1 MNDNDKERF
10 SSCLLGAAEI
20 IGKQL
25 SPQAIKLYWEI
36 LKNYSI
42 EEVEQ
47 AFFSHASNPDVG
59 QFMPKPADI
68 IKAIDGSGESRSM
81 IAWTKVDKAL
91 RTIGTYETVVF
102 DDPIIHKV
110 ISDMGG
116 WISFGEIIES
126 EYPFKANEFNKRY
139 LGYANRRNIEH
150 PKKMIGIFEVSNLE
164 NKQKVAPPLLLGSP
178 EKAKLVLEGGGG
190 DQMQITRGYELPDLS
205 MDK

>member
-1 MNDNDKERF
+1 MNDNDKQRF
-10 SSCLLGAAEI
+10 LSCLLGAAEI
-20 IGKQL
+20 IGKDL
-25 SPQAIKLYWEI
+25 SKQAMKLYWEI
-36 LKNYSI
+36 LKKYSI

-81 IAWTKVDKAL
+81 TAWTKVDKAL

-116 WISFGEIIES
+116 WVGFGEILEN

-139 LGYANRRNIEH
+139 LGYANRQNIKH
-150 PKKMIGIFEVSNLE
+150 PKKLIGLFEITNIE
-164 NKQKVAPPLLLGSP
+164 NKQKVAPPVLLGNP
-178 EKAKLVLEGGGG
+178 GKAKLVLEGGGG
-190 DQMQITRGYELPDLS
+190 DKMQITRGFEIPKLTVEG
-205 MDK
+205 